1 MTNKLPPHFASIFS
15 FPKKGKLTP
24 EQAQDLRDTLDEYRG
39 RIPED
44 IFRKILKKIE
54 ENTASKR
61 IWRFIMTDPELNNYV
76 VNYMLDHSKRPN
88 VALRFW
94 SLCFCHMRT
103 DTGEIMLTRQEI
115 ADKLGILSCHV
126 SRVISEFEKIGAI
139 IRERKN
145 GRAYYFVNAWVAT
158 HLTGEARDKAQ
169 NEAPLLP
176 LIQETDKENS
186 NKKAS
191 KQARLKVLSSGKN
204 KKAASDEVVPET
216 SNNEATSEEKGGL
229 KVIKGG
235 LTSTMENMS
244 NALSAH
250 FPNPFNKTKK
260 TLEDMAENSHAA
272 VMTTSS
278 NAGLWFLFYLN
289 LALFLYLEVHGFL
302 NGTLY

>member
-24 EQAQDLRDTLDEYRG
+24 EQAQNLRDYLDEYRG

-44 IFRKILKKIE
+44 IFRKILKQIE
-54 ENTASKR
+54 ENTTSQNL
-61 IWRFIMTDPELNNYV
+61 WDFIMSNPKLNDYV

-94 SLCFCHMRT
+94 SLCWCHLRI

-115 ADKLGILSCHV
+115 ADKLGILSCNV

-145 GRAYYFVNAWVAT
+145 GRVYYFVNAWVAT

-169 NEAPLLP
+169 NEAPLLKF
-176 LIQETDKENS
+176 IDEETNKENS
-186 NKKAS
+186 S
-191 KQARLKVLSSGKN
+191 
-204 KKAASDEVVPET
+204 KKAASDEVIPQT
-216 SNNEATSEEKGGL
+216 YHNEVASKPKRGKRGL

-244 NALSAH
+244 SALAVL
-250 FPNPFNKTKK
+250 FPNPFDEAKK
-260 TLEDMAENSHAA
+260 ALKDMAVKSYAA
-272 VMTTSS
+272 VM
-278 NAGLWFLFYLN
+278 ADPLIARDPLFFFLFLLVLLVWCATYLSFDVQGISV
-289 LALFLYLEVHGFL
+289 LRYFGF
-302 NGTLY
+302 Y

>member
-1 MTNKLPPHFASIFS
+1 MT
-15 FPKKGKLTP
+15 
-24 EQAQDLRDTLDEYRG
+24 E
-39 RIPED
+39 
-44 IFRKILKKIE
+44 
-54 ENTASKR
+54 
-61 IWRFIMTDPELNNYV
+61 PELNNYV
-76 VNYMLDHSKRPN
+76 VNYMLDNSRRPH

-115 ADKLGILSCHV
+115 ADKLGILARHV
-126 SRVISEFEKIGAI
+126 STVISEFEKIGAI

-186 NKKAS
+186 S
-191 KQARLKVLSSGKN
+191 KQARLKVLGSGKN
-204 KKAASDEVVPET
+204 KKAASAAVPPDT
-216 SNNEATSEEKGGL
+216 SHNEATSEEKGGL

-244 NALSAH
+244 NALAAH
-250 FPNPFNKTKK
+250 FPNPFDEAKK
-260 TLEDMAENSHAA
+260 ALEKIAAKSYAA
-272 VMTTSS
+272 VLPAPS
-278 NAGLWFLFYLN
+278 NAVLWISLYLN
-289 LALFLYLEVHGFL
+289 LVLYLYLEIHGFL

>member
-1 MTNKLPPHFASIFS
+1 MPHEAHKYKSKIMNNKLPPHFASVFS

-24 EQAQDLRDTLDEYRG
+24 EQAQDLRDHLDEYRG

-44 IFRKILKKIE
+44 IFREILKKIE
-54 ENTASKR
+54 ENTASTR
-61 IWRFIMTDPELNNYV
+61 TWRFIMTEPELNNYV
-76 VNYMLDHSKRPN
+76 VNYMLDNSRRPH

-115 ADKLGILSCHV
+115 ADKLGILARHV
-126 SRVISEFEKIGAI
+126 STVISEFEKIGAI

-186 NKKAS
+186 S

-204 KKAASDEVVPET
+204 KKEASDEVVPET
-216 SNNEATSEEKGGL
+216 DLTHEVSTSMREAVPTKEASKPKKGKRWL
-229 KVIKGG
+229 KVLNGEKTFKAFCWVG
-235 LTSTMENMS
+235 L
-244 NALSAH
+244 
-250 FPNPFNKTKK
+250 F
-260 TLEDMAENSHAA
+260 
-272 VMTTSS
+272 TSS
-278 NAGLWFLFYLN
+278 LD
-289 LALFLYLEVHGFL
+289 FL
-302 NGTLY
+302 NCLHAYGIF